1 VAHFRLPK
9 SIVRREEFL
18 LSLCSGKRVLHL
30 GCTDTPFT
38 DESIAA
44 GRWLHA
50 QLSGAASECVGVDI
64 DANAIRRLRDQYD
77 VCNIVH
83 GDAES
88 LEQLDRGRFDV
99 VVAGELMEHLGNP
112 ARFLASA
119 RAVLKPDGVIAI
131 TTTNAFCFRRMLRV
145 SFGSES
151 VHPDHHYYFSH
162 STLRRLVVSCGYTCV
177 EQHNYRILHKR
188 PLFPYFVESLAMK
201 VNANLGEGIVLVCK
215 ADPTTATE

>member
-1 VAHFRLPK
+1 MAHFRLPQ
-9 SIVRREEFL
+9 SIVHREEFL
-18 LSLCSGKRVLHL
+18 LSLCRGKRVLHL

-44 GRWLHA
+44 ERWLHA
-50 QLSGAASECVGVDI
+50 KLSGVAGECVGVDI
-64 DANAIRRLRDQYD
+64 DANAIRRLRDQYG

-83 GDAES
+83 GDAEN
-88 LEQLDRGRFDV
+88 LEALDRGLFDV
-99 VVAGELMEHLGNP
+99 VVAGELIEHLGNP

-119 RAVLKPDGVIAI
+119 RTVLRPDGLVAI

-151 VHPDHHYYFSH
+151 VHPDHCCYFSH
-162 STLRRLVVSCGYTCV
+162 STLRRLVVSCGYSCV

-188 PLFPYFVESLAMK
+188 PLLPYIIEFLAMK
-201 VNANLGEGIVLVCK
+201 VNANLGEGIVLLCK
-215 ADPTTATE
+215 ADPIAAKD

>member
-1 VAHFRLPK
+1 VTHFKLPK
-9 SIVRREEFL
+9 SAVHREEFL
-18 LSLCSGKRVLHL
+18 LSLCRGKRVLHL

-50 QLSGAASECVGVDI
+50 TLSGSASECVGVDI
-64 DANAIRRLRDQYD
+64 DANTIRRLRDQYG

-83 GDAES
+83 GDAEN

-99 VVAGELMEHLGNP
+99 VVAGEVIEHLGNP
-112 ARFLASA
+112 ARFLTSA
-119 RAVLKPDGVIAI
+119 RAVLKPNGVVAI
-131 TTTNAFCFRRMLRV
+131 TTTNAFCLRRMLRV
-145 SFGSES
+145 SLGSES

-162 STLRRLVVSCGYTCV
+162 STLRRLAVSCGYYCV
-177 EQHNYRILHKR
+177 EQHNYRILHKS
-188 PLFPYFVESLAMK
+188 PLFPYFVEFLAMT

-215 ADPTTATE
+215 ADPITATE